1 MKFLFSQSK
10 YKFLSPD
17 CRIESKIVITKIN
30 RRIFQVQRLSLIEL
44 TNLTREMGNSIE
56 KTLDAQQPKVTIPA
70 ARNDKER

>member
-1 MKFLFSQSK
+1 MEFLFSQSK
-10 YKFLSPD
+10 YKFPSPD
-17 CRIESKIVITKIN
+17 CRIESKIFITKV
-30 RRIFQVQRLSLIEL
+30 FQVQRLSLIEL